1 MCYQYWPD
9 SDIKK
14 YGEYSVEIVKSTN
27 TDGFVERII
36 SVSDKVEQYCSFLLT
51 SYRLTLSS
59 PTVKCKS
66 SSGDSV
72 PDTKLELPGQV
83 FLPTDHHHCGR
94 GGQQGAA

>member
-14 YGEYSVEIVKSTN
+14 YGEYSVAIVKSTN
-27 TDGFVERII
+27 TDGYVERII
-36 SVSDKVEQYCSFLLT
+36 SVSDKVEKYCFLLT
-51 SYRLTLSS
+51 LYRLTLSS
-59 PTVKCKS
+59 LTDKCVP
-66 SSGDSV
+66 SGDTV

-83 FLPTDHHHCGR
+83 LLPTDHHHCGR